1 MLYTR
6 WVMSS
11 IKWHYKSM
19 GMWLVMLLNEGKCI
33 LPHGGELC
41 QMALKAINYRVICDK
56 YMDSVKALCWHKQCV
71 HTVPICHQR
80 KRSELHWKPLC
91 IHSKRSLTTTI
102 DALRNVLLD
111 LKADKAAIIKYSVII
126 VLVVCVEIFKC
137 LYVCKS

>member
-56 YMDSVKALCWHKQCV
+56 YMDSVKALC
-71 HTVPICHQR
+71 
-80 KRSELHWKPLC
+80 
-91 IHSKRSLTTTI
+91 
-102 DALRNVLLD
+102 
-111 LKADKAAIIKYSVII
+111 
-126 VLVVCVEIFKC
+126 
-137 LYVCKS
+137 